1 MHASL
6 KYSTHL
12 ACLPHHI
19 SLFKSFACIVLFFL
33 DEMKEIVI
41 FIPNTEKRNQHFH
54 FYIFFRCEK
63 EKFNFIEMNSTKK
76 MYKMR
81 SNEFQFTKN
90 TFISFSQKRAVK
102 KVFKNVCLAGAV

>member
-6 KYSTHL
+6 KYFIHL

-19 SLFKSFACIVLFFL
+19 ALFKSFACIVLFLL

-41 FIPNTEKRNQHFH
+41 FILKKKESTFS
-54 FYIFFRCEK
+54 FLFLFRCEK

-76 MYKMR
+76 
-81 SNEFQFTKN
+81 
-90 TFISFSQKRAVK
+90 IV
-102 KVFKNVCLAGAV
+102 

>member
-6 KYSTHL
+6 KYFIHL

-19 SLFKSFACIVLFFL
+19 ALFKSFACIVLFSRRN
-33 DEMKEIVI
+33 ERNCYIHTKNRKKGINI
-41 FIPNTEKRNQHFH
+41 FIS
-54 FYIFFRCEK
+54 IFFRCEK

-90 TFISFSQKRAVK
+90 TFISFSQKSSK
-102 KVFKNVCLAGAV
+102 ESIQK